1 MKILISNDDGYKS
14 RGIKALIKELKTIAD
29 LVIVAPDRNRSGSS
43 SSLTLDKAVKVNK
56 LEKNF
61 YYINGTPTDC
71 VHIALTGLINFVP
84 DLVISG
90 INHGPNMGDDTIY
103 SGTVAAAME
112 GYLLNIPSFAISMGN
127 ENPKFFETGAKVI
140 VDLIKLY
147 NKKKLGSMLLNVNVP
162 DIPYEELKGMEITRL
177 GKRHAA
183 ESAIKSEENK
193 SEALYWIGAAGEPN
207 DGGPGTDF
215 NSIRKMIVSIT
226 PIHADLT
233 DYQNIQKMKE
243 WVKNEK

>member
-1 MKILISNDDGYKS
+1 MKILISNDDGYKAK
-14 RGIKALIKELKTIAD
+14 GIQTLINELKEIAD
-29 LVIVAPDRNRSGSS
+29 LMIVAPDRNRSGSS
-43 SSLTLDKAVKVNK
+43 SSLTLDKAVKVTK
-56 LEKNF
+56 VKDNF

-71 VHIALTGLINFVP
+71 VHIALTGLINFIP

-112 GYLLNIPSFAISMGN
+112 GYLLNIPSLAISMGG
-127 ENPKFFETGAKVI
+127 ENPKNFKTAAKVT

-147 NKKKLGSMLLNVNVP
+147 NKKKIGPTLLNINIP
-162 DIPYEELKGMEITRL
+162 DLPYSDLKGIEITRL

-183 ESAIKSEENK
+183 EPAIKGEENN
-193 SEALYWIGAAGEPN
+193 EQTLYWIGAAGEPN
-207 DGGPGTDF
+207 DGGIGTDF
-215 NSIRKMIVSIT
+215 NAIKNKMISIT

-233 DYQNIQKMKE
+233 DHQNIHNMKE
-243 WVKNEK
+243 WIKK